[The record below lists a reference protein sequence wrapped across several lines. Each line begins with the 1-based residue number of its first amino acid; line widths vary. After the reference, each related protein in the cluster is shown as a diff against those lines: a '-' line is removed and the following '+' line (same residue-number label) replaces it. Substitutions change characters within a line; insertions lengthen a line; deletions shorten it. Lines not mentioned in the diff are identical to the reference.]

1 MSVTVNIY
9 YTGRDGAARA
19 FAEEMEQSGI
29 AARVRAEAGCERYA
43 YFYPADDPETV
54 LLIDRWTD
62 QGAIDL
68 HHKSPMMQEIAQL
81 REKYHLRMRVE
92 RYTELPDK

>member
-1 MSVTVNIY
+1 MAITVNIY
-9 YTGRDGAARA
+9 YTGKNGAARA

-62 QGAIDL
+62 QAAIDL
-68 HHKSPMMQEIAQL
+68 HHKTQTMQEIAQL
-81 REKYHLRMRVE
+81 RVKYHLKMRVE
-92 RYTELPDK
+92 RYTELSE